1 MGRSEVGCCSGRVPV
16 LKAAL
21 EEAQLRST
29 TFERW
34 FKAAVKHHNDLTV
47 ERDEAQGK
55 LEAVREQVA
64 YGFTGETLKNLHE
77 GMSAREMNEWWRKT
91 LDRILFEEDDEK
103 GTCPTCHQPRIKY
116 DAEGFPTNG
125 Y

>member
-1 MGRSEVGCCSGRVPV
+1 MSAECNECSSDLVGSQYDERGLWCLSCTYKHQ
-16 LKAAL
+16 LA
-21 EEAQLRST
+21 EAQ
-29 TFERW
+29 E
-34 FKAAVKHHNDLTV
+34 
-47 ERDEAQGK
+47 K
-55 LEAVREQVA
+55 LEAVKEQVA